1 MNWYLQQKEA
11 WNWKSMLPGGGTQ
24 APGPIAP
31 NRTPSPAQQPQRSQ
45 GRSRQAIDADK
56 SKVMMQINQL
66 KGPMAGTPGAKEK
79 IVQLQQQ
86 YQQLLNEGSL
96 LHEMNYD
103 TAFAPTA
110 AK

>member
-11 WNWKSMLPGGGTQ
+11 WNWRQMLPGGGTQ
-24 APGPIAP
+24 APARI
-31 NRTPSPAQQPQRSQ
+31 QPQQKAPAVPPSTPK
-45 GRSRQAIDADK
+45 RSRKEVEADK
-56 SKVMMQINQL
+56 ARVMMQINQY

-86 YQQLLNEGSL
+86 YQELLNESSL

-103 TAFAPTA
+103 TAFAPSG
-110 AK
+110 K